1 MILAGDI
8 GGTKTLLAVYEYVN
22 KTWECVKKQQF
33 ASGDFDTFGSLLTE
47 FLENEKIATVCLGIA
62 GPVINGICNTTNLPW
77 ILKTNEIAQQTG
89 TDKVFLLND
98 LEATAWGVL
107 NLSPQNFVELNPKGI
122 VKASNVAILAAGT
135 GLGEAIV
142 TWDGIKHHVVSTEG
156 GHSDFAPNTQEE
168 ILLLQYL
175 MKLYP
180 EHVSYERLIS
190 GDGLVNIYRFL
201 QSLSSN
207 TVNNLIEQQ
216 MQTQDPAAVISEN
229 CINGNDAICIQA
241 LDLFCRIYGAEAG
254 NLALKCLPYGGIIL
268 AGGIAAKILPIIQ
281 KNTFMQGFLAKGRY
295 SEILSKISIKVCIN
309 SDAALIGAMN
319 YAKNNFNE

>member
-22 KTWECVKKQQF
+22 KTWECIKKQQF
-33 ASGDFDTFGSLLTE
+33 ASGNFDTFESLLTE
-47 FLENEKIATVCLGIA
+47 FLGNENLAIVCLGIA
-62 GPVINGICNTTNLPW
+62 GPVIDGVCNTTNLPW
-77 ILKTNEIAQQTG
+77 VLKADVIAQQTG
-89 TDKVFLLND
+89 TNKVFLLND
-98 LEATAWGVL
+98 LEATAWGIL
-107 NLSPQNFVELNPKGI
+107 NLSPQNFVELNPQSI
-122 VKASNVAILAAGT
+122 VKESNIAILAAGT

-142 TWDGIKHHVVSTEG
+142 TWDGIKHHVVATEG
-156 GHSDFAPNTQEE
+156 GHSDFAPNTSEE

-175 MKLYP
+175 MKIYP

-201 QSLSSN
+201 QSLAPN
-207 TVNNLIEQQ
+207 TVNSVIEQQ
-216 MQTQDPAAVISEN
+216 MQIQDPAAVISEN
-229 CINGNDAICIQA
+229 CINGSDAICIRA

-254 NLALKCLPYGGIIL
+254 NLALKCLPYGGIVL

-281 KNTFMQGFLAKGRY
+281 QNTFMQGFLAKGRY
-295 SEILSKISIKVCIN
+295 SEMLSKISIRVCIN

-319 YAKNNFNE
+319 YAKNNFTE